1 MRKRVR
7 AVEISLVVMGNR
19 WSWGLWGHGVAPRSH
34 PSPGHSRAQSE
45 KGSSPQREGGMW
57 EVQGRRE
64 ALVLGTRRRQVAGYS
79 GIGSWGIGENEKGCA
94 ERRQPKGLQN
104 ALQVWGHR
112 GGTQPMRSPR

>member
-1 MRKRVR
+1 
-7 AVEISLVVMGNR
+7 
-19 WSWGLWGHGVAPRSH
+19 
-34 PSPGHSRAQSE
+34 
-45 KGSSPQREGGMW
+45 MW

-64 ALVLGTRRRQVAGYS
+64 ALVLDTWRRQVAGYS

-94 ERRQPKGLQN
+94 ERRQPKGLKN